1 METTWP
7 ADTPCHS
14 PISIA
19 NDGTKLYLRTNEN
32 APQCQVITID
42 LADPSRQHKVLI
54 PEVKDAYLDDITAV
68 GGDKLA
74 VVYKRN
80 VSGVA
85 PHTPYRGS

>member
-7 ADTPCHS
+7 ADTACHS

-19 NDGTKLYLRTNEN
+19 NNGTKLYLRTNEN
-32 APQCQVITID
+32 APQYQVITID

-54 PEVKDAYLDDITAV
+54 PELKDAYLDDITAV
-68 GGDKLA
+68 GDDKLA

-80 VSGVA
+80 VRRA
-85 PHTPYRGS
+85 YPHTL